1 VKKTNTLIAMLL
13 IFFSMTFLLNG
24 CAPRGGFEE
33 SSEEELTKVTVVL
46 DWVPNTNHTGLYVA
60 KGKGY
65 FSEAG
70 LDVDIVQPTEGGT
83 AQLIAA
89 GQGDFGI
96 SYQEEVVIA
105 RTMDMPVV
113 AVAAIIQHNTSG
125 FASPVEKGI
134 TSPADFP
141 GKKYGGWGSES
152 ETAMLAAVM
161 ERYGASIDDLEIIN
175 IGSADFFSSVERDI
189 DFAWIYYGWAG
200 IEAELRGI
208 ELNFI
213 LLQDVEPALDFYT
226 PVIIVNEELIA
237 EDPQLIS
244 AFLQGA
250 TRGYSDAIENP
261 REAAEIFLKHVP
273 ELDEELVYAS
283 QEYLAEQYQADA
295 PRWGE
300 MKKEIWETYSMWMY
314 DRGLLER
321 QINPEEAFT
330 NEFLPGEQ

>member
-1 VKKTNTLIAMLL
+1 
-13 IFFSMTFLLNG
+13 
-24 CAPRGGFEE
+24 
-33 SSEEELTKVTVVL
+33 
-46 DWVPNTNHTGLYVA
+46 
-60 KGKGY
+60 
-65 FSEAG
+65 
-70 LDVDIVQPTEGGT
+70 
-83 AQLIAA
+83 
-89 GQGDFGI
+89 
-96 SYQEEVVIA
+96 
-105 RTMDMPVV
+105 
-113 AVAAIIQHNTSG
+113 
-125 FASPVEKGI
+125 
-134 TSPADFP
+134 
-141 GKKYGGWGSES
+141 
-152 ETAMLAAVM
+152 
-161 ERYGASIDDLEIIN
+161 
-175 IGSADFFSSVERDI
+175 VERDI